1 MHLAEHIQ
9 WNITA
14 MLLWG
19 FEILPATNTDMGEEE
34 ELDLDAFEDGLSQHP
49 KPYKVR
55 FKIRSEAHAETITR
69 IAKEAESF
77 LQQFEEI

>member
-1 MHLAEHIQ
+1 MHLAERIQ

-14 MLLWG
+14 MLLWA
-19 FEILPATNTDMGEEE
+19 FEILPAEEE

-55 FKIRSEAHAETITR
+55 FKVRSEANKETIMR

-77 LQQFEEI
+77 LRQFEEI